1 MKNKFNQEI
10 NIDNIEEYLY
20 NNSNIPKFTYED
32 FLKYQSIFHP
42 EDKLEKNDKFLMVKE
57 NEEKYE
63 YKKVNNEH
71 DKVFRTIL
79 DDKKEAVTFINK
91 TLELDL
97 KEEEL
102 EKYKENYITEELINN
117 QTDIV
122 YKIKDKKVFILIEH
136 QTKIDYSM
144 PYRIMEY
151 QYKITKSA
159 VDINKLK
166 LKEYKIPIVIPIVLY
181 TGRKKWNAKKYIKE
195 AQESFEQYNG
205 EELGKYKLVDV
216 NDYTDEELLKEKTF
230 LSKAML
236 IESRE
241 NTGKIVEYLEKI
253 INTLNKDKEYNQKHK
268 ELMTVMLD
276 LTLRRKINNDKITNS
291 LIQKLGNN
299 GGGEMLAI
307 LDTIDEENR
316 RILNQGRRQGRQE
329 GRQEER
335 KIVAK
340 RMKEEDMPIDSII
353 KFTGLSKEEI
363 EKL

>member
-1 MKNKFNQEI
+1 MKNKLNYQI
-10 NIDNIEEYLY
+10 NIDSKEKYLY
-20 NNSNIPKFTYED
+20 NNNIPKFTYKD

-42 EDKLEKNDKFLMVKE
+42 EDKLEILKE
-57 NEEKYE
+57 ESGKYE
-63 YKKVNNEH
+63 YKKINNEN

-79 DDKKEAVTFINK
+79 NDKKEAIFFINK
-91 TLELDL
+91 ILQL
-97 KEEEL
+97 KLTENQI
-102 EKYKENYITEELINN
+102 EKYKENYITEDLINK

-151 QYKITKSA
+151 QYKIIKSA
-159 VDINKLK
+159 VDTNKLK

-195 AQESFEQYNG
+195 AQESFKQYSG
-205 EELGKYKLVDV
+205 KELGKYKLVDV

-236 IESRE
+236 IERKE
-241 NTGKIVEYLEKI
+241 DTQKIVEYLEEI
-253 INTLNKDKEYNQKHK
+253 INTLNNDKQYNQEQK
-268 ELMTVMLD
+268 ELMVIMLN
-276 LTLRRKINNDKITNS
+276 LTLRRKIDNDQITDN
-291 LIQKLGNN
+291 LIQKLSNN
-299 GGGEMLAI
+299 GGEEMLAI

-316 RILNQGRRQGRQE
+316 RILNQGKKE
-329 GRQEER
+329 GKKEGE
-335 KIVAK
+335 KEGKKYVAK
-340 RMKEEDMPIDSII
+340 KMKEEGISIDIII
-353 KFTGLSKEEI
+353 KCTKLTKKQV

>member
-20 NNSNIPKFTYED
+20 NNSSIPKFTYED

-42 EDKLEKNDKFLMVKE
+42 EDKLEKNNKFFMVKE
-57 NEEKYE
+57 DEEKYE

-91 TLELDL
+91 TLELNL

-102 EKYKENYITEELINN
+102 EKYKENYITEDLMNN

-122 YKIKDKKVFILIEH
+122 YKIQNKKVFILIEH

-166 LKEYKIPIVIPIVLY
+166 QKEYKIPIVIPIVLY

-268 ELMTVMLD
+268 ELMAVMLD
-276 LTLRRKINNDKITNS
+276 LTLRRKIKEDKITNS
-291 LIQKLGNN
+291 LIQKLSNN
-299 GGGEMLAI
+299 GGVEMLAI

-316 RILNQGRRQGRQE
+316 RILNQGR
-329 GRQEER
+329 QEER

-340 RMKEEDMPIDSII
+340 RMKEENMPIDSII
-353 KFTGLSKEEI
+353 KFTGLSKKQI

>member
-1 MKNKFNQEI
+1 MNNKVNLEI
-10 NIDNIEEYLY
+10 NIDNTEEYLY

-32 FLKYQSIFHP
+32 FLKYQEIFHP
-42 EDKLEKNDKFLMVKE
+42 EDKLEKNNNFLIVKE
-57 NEEKYE
+57 DEEKYE

-91 TLELDL
+91 TLNLKL
-97 KEEEL
+97 KKEEI

-151 QYKITKSA
+151 QYKIIKSA

-216 NDYTDEELLKEKTF
+216 NDFTDEELLKEF
-230 LSKAML
+230 
-236 IESRE
+236 IEK
-241 NTGKIVEYLEKI
+241 G
-253 INTLNKDKEYNQKHK
+253 
-268 ELMTVMLD
+268 
-276 LTLRRKINNDKITNS
+276 RK
-291 LIQKLGNN
+291 
-299 GGGEMLAI
+299 
-307 LDTIDEENR
+307 
-316 RILNQGRRQGRQE
+316 
-329 GRQEER
+329 
-335 KIVAK
+335 AK
-340 RMKEEDMPIDSII
+340 RINFPY
-353 KFTGLSKEEI
+353 TNKEEI
-363 EKL
+363 LKKLSLVNKNN